1 MTGVVLVGAGG
12 VGRRHASVLAG
23 LQVAVLA
30 VVDTDLDAA
39 GALAT
44 DYGATTFTDTE
55 RALDEVDPDAVYVC
69 TPPFARGAAE
79 RATLQRGLPL
89 FAEKPLSADLAVAEE
104 IAELAQR
111 AGVVTGTGYHWR
123 CLDTVAYAVEL
134 LRTAP
139 PLLANGY
146 WLDKRPPVAWWGR
159 RDGSGGQ
166 VVEQLTHVLD
176 LARLLLGEAEE
187 VYAAAAGGDPADPA
201 AVDDAT
207 AATVRFRSGAVAT
220 FAATSMLG
228 AKAAAGLD
236 VLAPGLRLRLTETW
250 LGVDDGRGE
259 RRVEPV
265 DDPRVLVDRAFIGAV
280 RGEPA
285 GVVVPYPEALRTHQL
300 ACAIDRSARSR
311 APERV
316 AP

>member
-39 GALAT
+39 SALAT
-44 DYGATTFTDTE
+44 EYGATAFTDTE
-55 RALDEVDPDAVYVC
+55 RALDEVDTDAVYVC
-69 TPPFARGAAE
+69 SPPFARGAAE

-89 FAEKPLSADLAVAEE
+89 FAEKPLSADVAVAEE

-111 AGVVTGTGYHWR
+111 AGVITGTGYHWR
-123 CLDTVAYAVEL
+123 CLDTVAHAVEL

-139 PLLANGY
+139 PLLATGY

-187 VYAAAAGGDPADPA
+187 VYAAAAGGDPADLGRGGRCHRGHGALPLRRGRHLRRHLRAGREGGRGLGRARAGPA
-201 AVDDAT
+201 A
-207 AATVRFRSGAVAT
+207 AADR
-220 FAATSMLG
+220 
-228 AKAAAGLD
+228 D
-236 VLAPGLRLRLTETW
+236 LARRR
-250 LGVDDGRGE
+250 RG
-259 RRVEPV
+259 PW
-265 DDPRVLVDRAFIGAV
+265 
-280 RGEPA
+280 
-285 GVVVPYPEALRTHQL
+285 
-300 ACAIDRSARSR
+300 
-311 APERV
+311 
-316 AP
+316 

>member
-111 AGVVTGTGYHWR
+111 AGVVTGTGYHGR
-123 CLDTVAYAVEL
+123 CLDTVA
-134 LRTAP
+134 
-139 PLLANGY
+139 
-146 WLDKRPPVAWWGR
+146 
-159 RDGSGGQ
+159 
-166 VVEQLTHVLD
+166 H
-176 LARLLLGEAEE
+176 
-187 VYAAAAGGDPADPA
+187 
-201 AVDDAT
+201 
-207 AATVRFRSGAVAT
+207 
-220 FAATSMLG
+220 
-228 AKAAAGLD
+228 
-236 VLAPGLRLRLTETW
+236 
-250 LGVDDGRGE
+250 
-259 RRVEPV
+259 
-265 DDPRVLVDRAFIGAV
+265 
-280 RGEPA
+280 
-285 GVVVPYPEALRTHQL
+285 
-300 ACAIDRSARSR
+300 AI
-311 APERV
+311 
-316 AP
+316 